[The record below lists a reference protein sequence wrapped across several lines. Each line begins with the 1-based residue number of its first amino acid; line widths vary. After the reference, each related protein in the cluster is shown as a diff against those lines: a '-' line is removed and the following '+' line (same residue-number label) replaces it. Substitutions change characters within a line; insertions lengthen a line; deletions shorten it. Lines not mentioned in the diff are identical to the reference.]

1 MSARRRPTAQ
11 PGAPASPRTCRRRTV
26 GVLGGLSILCL
37 VSAHALAQSPTVDLP
52 SARKLYDVHIAE
64 AARRFR
70 LPPAWIRAVLIAES
84 AGDQRAISRKGAMG
98 LMQIVPDTWFDL
110 RDRYR
115 LGRDPYDPHDNIIA
129 GSAYI
134 RELLDRYGSP
144 GWIAAYNAGPGR
156 YEASLQGRRLPRETR
171 AYVTVVTSAIGNDGA
186 GEAVGPAVPTQH
198 NWKLA
203 SLFVVQPGDRVGD
216 RSLQLR
222 RFRDDGS
229 EAVPKARRADAEPR
243 STGVFVP
250 KASER
255 SAQ

>member
-1 MSARRRPTAQ
+1 MSARRRSTPQ
-11 PGAPASPRTCRRRTV
+11 PGAPASPRMRRRTTP
-26 GVLGGLSILCL
+26 VLLGWLGTICL
-37 VSAHALAQSPTVDLP
+37 VSVHALAQSPTVVLP
-52 SARKLYDVHIAE
+52 SARELYDVHIAE
-64 AARRFR
+64 AAQRFR

-84 AGDQRAISRKGAMG
+84 AGDQRATSRKGAMG
-98 LMQIVPDTWFDL
+98 LMQIVPDTWSDL
-110 RDRYR
+110 RDRYQ

-171 AYVTVVTSAIGNDGA
+171 AYVTVVTSAIGNDRA
-186 GEAVGPAVPTQH
+186 GEAVGPAVPAPH
-198 NWKLA
+198 NWKQA
-203 SLFVVQPGDRVGD
+203 PLFVVQPGDRLTD

-222 RFRDDGS
+222 RSRDDGS
-229 EAVPKARRADAEPR
+229 EAVPKEGQVDAEPR

>member
-1 MSARRRPTAQ
+1 M
-11 PGAPASPRTCRRRTV
+11 
-26 GVLGGLSILCL
+26 LGGLSILCL

-70 LPPAWIRAVLIAES
+70 LPPAWIRSVLIAES

-186 GEAVGPAVPTQH
+186 RETIGPAVPTQH
-198 NWKLA
+198 NWKRA
-203 SLFVVQPGDRVGD
+203 PLFVAQPGDRLTD
-216 RSLQLR
+216 RSLQPR
-222 RFRDDGS
+222 RSRDSGS
-229 EAVPKARRADAEPR
+229 ESVPKDGLADAEPR
-243 STGVFVP
+243 SNGVFVP

-255 SAQ
+255 SSK

>member
-1 MSARRRPTAQ
+1 M
-11 PGAPASPRTCRRRTV
+11 
-26 GVLGGLSILCL
+26 
-37 VSAHALAQSPTVDLP
+37 P

-70 LPPAWIRAVLIAES
+70 LPPAWIRSVLIAES

-186 GEAVGPAVPTQH
+186 GETIGPAVPTQH
-198 NWKLA
+198 NWKRA
-203 SLFVVQPGDRVGD
+203 PLFVAQPGDRLTD
-216 RSLQLR
+216 RSLQPR
-222 RFRDDGS
+222 RSRDSGS
-229 EAVPKARRADAEPR
+229 ESVPKDGLADAEPR
-243 STGVFVP
+243 SNGVFVP

-255 SAQ
+255 SSK